1 MKSLIDKLYLG
12 GELSSEE
19 LFSLIDG
26 RTPEL
31 SEYLFERSREVSQK
45 SFGRKIFLRGLIEI
59 SSYCKNDCLYCGIRK
74 SNQNAERYLLDKE
87 TVLSCCESGYQLGF
101 RSFVL
106 QGGENGGIS
115 DEMLIEIISEIREKY
130 PDCAIT
136 LSVGEKPK
144 EIYQK
149 FFDAGANRYLL
160 RHETANEE
168 HYAKLHP
175 SSMSLK
181 NRKQCLFDLKEI
193 GFQTGTGFMV
203 GSPFQTTQNLVE
215 DIMFMKELSPEMI
228 GIGPFI
234 PHHDTPFR
242 DEPAGTAELTLFL
255 IGIIRLMFPKSL
267 IPATTSLGTIDG
279 KGRENG
285 ILAGANVLMPNLS
298 PVSVRKKYLLYDN
311 KICTGEEAAECAKC
325 LERRIS
331 SIGYEI
337 VSDRGDFKE

>member
-1 MKSLIDKLYLG
+1 MKSLIDKLYSG
-12 GELSSEE
+12 GELSNEE
-19 LFSLIDG
+19 LFSLIDR

-31 SEYLFERSREVSQK
+31 AEYLFEKSREISQK

-87 TVLSCCESGYQLGF
+87 TVLSCCENGYQLGF

-115 DEMLIEIISEIREKY
+115 DEMLIEIISEIRTKY
-130 PDCAIT
+130 SDCAIT

-144 EIYQK
+144 KTYQK

-168 HYAKLHP
+168 HYARLHP

-228 GIGPFI
+228 GIGPFV
-234 PHHDTPFR
+234 PHHDTPFK
-242 DEPAGTAELTLFL
+242 DFPAGTAELTLFL
-255 IGIIRLMFPKSL
+255 IGILRLMFPKAL
-267 IPATTSLGTIDG
+267 IPATTSLGTVDG

-337 VSDRGDFKE
+337 VSDRGDFKV